1 MRNDNDK
8 DKCGVRVLRD
18 RTVYG
23 LGRTRSSDPSGRVT
37 GYHLN
42 PYVNCIHANAG
53 GCWETMLI
61 LVIEIEE

>member
-1 MRNDNDK
+1 M
-8 DKCGVRVLRD
+8 RVLRD

-23 LGRTRSSDPSGRVT
+23 LGRTRSSDPQGRVA

-53 GCWETMLI
+53 GGLGNNAHPGNRNRR
-61 LVIEIEE
+61 LVVIIENGYH